1 MDFYCPGSIL
11 MIMRLLKLFCLIF
24 LVSGSGLAQDVKT
37 KNVIVVTLDGYRWKE
52 FFEGADDR
60 IISNPK
66 YVSDPQVASL
76 FNGSGPEEKREKLM
90 PFIWDVIA
98 AQGQLYGNRKY
109 GSKVNCSNN
118 HLLSYPGYSEMFV
131 GYTDDLKVSSN
142 EREMNPNRTVFEF
155 ISEYEGLNKKDI
167 AAFTTWDI
175 FPYILREDKNHIYV
189 NAGKDLAVGKISE
202 KEKDLNKFM
211 EREIKRQDR
220 ETFQYAFEYLKRE
233 RPRVLFL
240 GFDGTDDHGHGGRY
254 DEYLKSAHAIDAM
267 LRELWIWVQT
277 QPDFK
282 DQTTLLI
289 TTDHGRGIGKN
300 SWRNHRLLAKG
311 SRHIWFAVI
320 GPDTPAFGELKYKEK
335 YYQKQVAGTIA
346 AFFGRKYTSKKVTG
360 EIVQT
365 MIDVPGSLLGN
376 EVILGRS
383 KN

>member
-1 MDFYCPGSIL
+1 
-11 MIMRLLKLFCLIF
+11 
-24 LVSGSGLAQDVKT
+24 
-37 KNVIVVTLDGYRWKE
+37 
-52 FFEGADDR
+52 
-60 IISNPK
+60 
-66 YVSDPQVASL
+66 
-76 FNGSGPEEKREKLM
+76 
-90 PFIWDVIA
+90 
-98 AQGQLYGNRKY
+98 
-109 GSKVNCSNN
+109 
-118 HLLSYPGYSEMFV
+118 
-131 GYTDDLKVSSN
+131 
-142 EREMNPNRTVFEF
+142 
-155 ISEYEGLNKKDI
+155 
-167 AAFTTWDI
+167 
-175 FPYILREDKNHIYV
+175 
-189 NAGKDLAVGKISE
+189 
-202 KEKDLNKFM
+202 M